1 MKREAIQLRLN
12 GPFVLREYKQKQPDA
27 FTLIAS
33 VFLTETGKHAIL
45 AITLYLFGGY
55 NIMKRSICIFFLL
68 TVLSVGFLS
77 AKVKLS
83 LDIGPVYTYFASRS
97 TVNNGRTDTWSTHTG
112 GLNVLFGAEFVKNF
126 GVYGTVNFAFGKRI
140 IEGTHI
146 KDASTSTSTITRWNG
161 NLTYVIDSQFGFFYV
176 FHPIKK
182 MDLTLG
188 AGIGIGGSGRNY
200 TRGNEKIAKSQTNI
214 GGGINL
220 NISYMFTKM
229 IGIYGG
235 ISDTIYA
242 PVYTKRSTRYSNDK
256 TETIEDSNT
265 SGKIA
270 NSLNIKAGIKIVF

>member
-1 MKREAIQLRLN
+1 LN

-126 GVYGTVNFAFGKRI
+126 GVYGTVNFAFGKRLTTGWHTKNHS
-140 IEGTHI
+140 ETDRW
-146 KDASTSTSTITRWNG
+146 DAD
-161 NLTYVIDSQFGFFYV
+161 LTYAIDSQFGFFYV
-176 FHPIKK
+176 FHPVKNL
-182 MDLTLG
+182 DLTLG
-188 AGIGIGGSGRNY
+188 VGLGLGGSGRNHAY
-200 TRGNEKIAKSQTNI
+200 AKSS
-214 GGGINL
+214 
-220 NISYMFTKM
+220 ISIKEENQFC
-229 IGIYGG
+229 
-235 ISDTIYA
+235 
-242 PVYTKRSTRYSNDK
+242 P
-256 TETIEDSNT
+256 
-265 SGKIA
+265 
-270 NSLNIKAGIKIVF
+270 SLFFSRHFI